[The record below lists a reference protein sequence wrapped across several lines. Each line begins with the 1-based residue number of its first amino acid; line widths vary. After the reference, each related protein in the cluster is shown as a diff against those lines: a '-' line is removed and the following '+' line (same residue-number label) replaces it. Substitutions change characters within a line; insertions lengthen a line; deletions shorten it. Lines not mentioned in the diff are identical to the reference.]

1 MKPEYLIFIQGMI
14 LHGNKVKAYK
24 QAYPGVNDESAR
36 TAANRLLRQPDI
48 WQRIHDITTRAQ
60 QKAME
65 ELELEAT
72 GMVKQQLLTQ
82 QRKREVLAAMV
93 NGEVKCKRYIKLR
106 DRVELV
112 FDDLNPF
119 AILRAI
125 ELDSKLAGELKKET
139 NKSKQ
144 DEWKAGF
151 EGYKIMIGDTEFDA
165 GVKPPATAQ
174 KQAYNAP
181 DIISFDWRK
190 ADDEML
196 TTRPRLH
203 WSQHDVED
211 TIAQM
216 KQDYQLTRLDDETFL
231 KWLIKSPKDKHLQP
245 LDNEMATSLLA
256 TLHINEV
263 KPPQSTPVIASAAKQ
278 PHEMSVDNKVSPAD
292 RQDIN
297 HPSSGEEGKGVV
309 DNIIEGKM
317 VVPPEQN
324 GTITPKTRSKSP
336 PNKIVLPFVVKR

>member
-14 LHGNKVKAYK
+14 LHGDKTKAYK

-106 DRVELV
+106 DKVELV

-139 NKSKQ
+139 PKSKHE
-144 DEWKAGF
+144 EWIAGF

-165 GVKPPATAQ
+165 GVKPPATTQ
-174 KQAYNAP
+174 KQAYKAP

-190 ADDEML
+190 ADDEIL
-196 TTRPRLH
+196 TTRPHLN
-203 WSQHDVED
+203 WPKHDVED

-231 KWLIKSPKDKHLQP
+231 KWLIKSPKDKHIQP

-256 TLHINEV
+256 TIYINEIT
-263 KPPQSTPVIASAAKQ
+263 PPQPASVIASVAKQ
-278 PHEMSVDNKVSPAD
+278 PHEITADNKNNTTNPAD
-292 RQDIN
+292 RQDID
-297 HPSSGEEGKGVV
+297 HPSFLKPGTRVV
-309 DNIIEGKM
+309 
-317 VVPPEQN
+317 VPEQN